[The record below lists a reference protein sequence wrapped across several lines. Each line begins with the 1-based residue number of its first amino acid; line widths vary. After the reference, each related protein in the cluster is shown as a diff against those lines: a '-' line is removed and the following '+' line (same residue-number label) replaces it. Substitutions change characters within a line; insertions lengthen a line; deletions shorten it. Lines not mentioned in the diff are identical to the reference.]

1 MQKTKI
7 EIRLYKAHDPD
18 LIMLTSYGISIS
30 ALVKKALLNYVEGN
44 NEKYYIPHSKS
55 CSTQNRSYR
64 YHISIDD
71 PRVAELMQNI
81 KFRYRN
87 AFCKALLRDML
98 IIDPLGIYFS
108 QDAQIEYETNR
119 IKEITASTISPI
131 ILKGKKKETRKKKT
145 IHTANATPAQVVDS
159 IEETPSITEDSKND
173 ATTESTDTSS
183 DCIDF
188 INRME
193 QLVGI

>member
-30 ALVKKALLNYVEGN
+30 SLVKKALLNYVEGK
-44 NEKYYIPHSKS
+44 NEKYYIPRSKP
-55 CSTQNRSYR
+55 CTAQNKSYR
-64 YHISIDD
+64 YHISIED

-98 IIDPLGIYFS
+98 LIDPLGIYFS
-108 QDAQIEYETNR
+108 QNAQIEYETNR
-119 IKEITASTISPI
+119 IKEIATSPISPI
-131 ILKGKKKETRKKKT
+131 ILNGKKKQKNREV
-145 IHTANATPAQVVDS
+145 HTHESTLVQTVDCNT
-159 IEETPSITEDSKND
+159 ETPSIATNCNDEDSTKN
-173 ATTESTDTSS
+173 TENSA

-193 QLVGI
+193 QLIGI